1 MNLSIKS
8 TLAAV
13 AIAGGTL
20 LLPLTASAAD
30 LAKGDYVGKTKA
42 EITATLEKQGY
53 KINDIDHERGK
64 FEVEVEKKADTE
76 TVDPDDIELKID
88 QATGKIIKVEI
99 DD

>member
-1 MNLSIKS
+1 MHVSIKS
-8 TLAAV
+8 ALAAA

-64 FEVEVEKKADTE
+64 FEVEVEKKADTDAI
-76 TVDPDDIELKID
+76 DPADVELKID
-88 QATGKIIKVEI
+88 EATGKIVKVEI
-99 DD
+99 ED